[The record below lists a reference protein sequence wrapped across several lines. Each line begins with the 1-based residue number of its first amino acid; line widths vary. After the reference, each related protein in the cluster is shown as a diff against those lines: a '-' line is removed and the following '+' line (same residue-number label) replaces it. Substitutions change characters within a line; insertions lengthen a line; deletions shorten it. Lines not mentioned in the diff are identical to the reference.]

1 MTNWTYAFYRS
12 LWGALDLLFPPFC
25 GGCNKPGSRWC
36 SDCQARVQVLKGI
49 LCELCGLPQDKA
61 GICDACLADKPH
73 FRALR
78 AWAVFDDPV
87 RSALHKLKYR
97 RDLSM
102 GDALA
107 SQMASFARDLNWQV
121 DLLIPIPL
129 GRKRYKER
137 GYNQVGMIAKPLAL
151 ALNVRYAP
159 KELTRSRETRSQV
172 GLTKSE
178 RRQNVRDAF
187 RAGTGVRGRS
197 ILLMDDVSTTGST
210 LSSGA
215 EALYRAGAR
224 EVYAFTVARALPR
237 HGLQYV

>member
-1 MTNWTYAFYRS
+1 MTNWSYAFYRS

-25 GGCNKPGSRWC
+25 GGCNKRGSRWC
-36 SDCQARVQVLKGI
+36 RDCQARVQVLKGM
-49 LCELCGLPQDKA
+49 LCEICGLPQDKA

-97 RDLSM
+97 RDVSM
-102 GDALA
+102 GEALA
-107 SQMASFARDLNWQV
+107 SQMVSFVRDLNWQA
-121 DLLIPIPL
+121 DLLVPIPL
-129 GRKRYKER
+129 GRKRQRER
-137 GYNQVGMIAKPLAL
+137 GYNQVGMVAKPLAL
-151 ALNVRYAP
+151 ALNMQYAP
-159 KELTRSRETRSQV
+159 KELTRRRETRSQV

-178 RRQNVRDAF
+178 RRRNVRDAF
-187 RAGTGVRGRS
+187 QAGRGVDGRS
-197 ILLMDDVSTTGST
+197 VLLMDDVSTTGST

-237 HGLQYV
+237 HGLQHV